1 MDRRFTLLA
10 RIDVDVPTGIDERTC
25 VCVCLMWSA
34 LSSQAPSLEMATPNK
49 KSTGRKGAKGSSVSR
64 SKRAGLI
71 FPVGRI
77 SSQLRKGRY
86 APRVSSSAA
95 VFLAA
100 VLEFAV
106 AEILELSA
114 KAVLQRGKGKRIT
127 PRALTLAIRHDA
139 DLGTLLKDVT
149 LSRGGVVPKV
159 EKALEKKKG
168 KRASSGKKSTPKV

>member
-1 MDRRFTLLA
+1 
-10 RIDVDVPTGIDERTC
+10 
-25 VCVCLMWSA
+25 
-34 LSSQAPSLEMATPNK
+34 MATPNK
-49 KSTGRKGAKGSSVSR
+49 KSVGKKGGRSGAVSQ

-77 SSQLRKGRY
+77 ASQLRKGRY
-86 APRVSSSAA
+86 AARVSSSAA
-95 VFLAA
+95 VYLAA
-100 VLEFAV
+100 VLEFTV

-139 DLGTLLKDVT
+139 DLGSLLKDVT

-159 EKALEKKKG
+159 EKALEAKQKK
-168 KRASSGKKSTPKV
+168 RSGKKASSATPKV

>member
-1 MDRRFTLLA
+1 
-10 RIDVDVPTGIDERTC
+10 
-25 VCVCLMWSA
+25 
-34 LSSQAPSLEMATPNK
+34 MATPSK
-49 KSTGRKGAKGSSVSR
+49 KSAVGKKGGRAGAVSQ

-77 SSQLRKGRY
+77 GSQLRKGRY
-86 APRVSSSAA
+86 AARVSRSAA
-95 VFLAA
+95 VYLAA
-100 VLEFAV
+100 VLEYTV

-114 KAVLQRGKGKRIT
+114 KAVLQRGKAKRIT

-159 EKALEKKKG
+159 EKAVEAKKKKG
-168 KRASSGKKSTPKV
+168 TGKKASSATPKV